1 MGELAGLATSL
12 FWSLTSIQF
21 TLAGRRIGSRAVNRL
36 RLVLAVFFLSLAHLV
51 IYGEI
56 WPVHAEP
63 YRWGWLGLSGII
75 GLVLGDGALFQ
86 AFVLIGPRRSML
98 MMTSVPVISTLL
110 AWVWLGEVL
119 QPVEIGAI
127 LLTVAGIA
135 WVVSERRS
143 KQAVSADDRKQ
154 YALGILLGLAGAL
167 GQALGLVMSRQGL
180 AGDFSSL
187 SAALMRMLVATV
199 VIWAVTLVRREVG
212 SAGRVWEDR
221 RALLFLIGG
230 TLVGPVT
237 GMWLSM
243 VAVQQAEVG
252 IASTLMAL
260 SPILLIPMEGWLFK
274 EKVSLR
280 AIAGTIVALVGAAI
294 IFLA

>member
-1 MGELAGLATSL
+1 MGELAALVTSL
-12 FWSLTSIQF
+12 FWSFTSIQF

-36 RLVLAVFFLSLAHLV
+36 RLVLAVFFLSVIHLLLN
-51 IYGEI
+51 GEL
-56 WPVHAEP
+56 WPIHAELF
-63 YRWGWLGLSGII
+63 RWEWLGLSGII

-110 AWVWLGEVL
+110 AWIWLGEVL
-119 QPVEIGAI
+119 QPVQIGAI

-143 KQAVSADDRKQ
+143 VQAESIDDRKQ
-154 YALGILLGLAGAL
+154 YVVGVLLGLAGAL

-180 AGDFSSL
+180 VGDFPPL

-199 VIWAVTLVRREVG
+199 VIWAVALVRRQVG
-212 SAGRVWEDR
+212 SAGRVWEDKK
-221 RALLFLIGG
+221 ALLFLIGG
-230 TLVGPVT
+230 TVVGPVT

-252 IASTLMAL
+252 IASTLMAM
-260 SPILLIPMEGWLFK
+260 SPIILIPLEGWLFK
-274 EKVSLR
+274 EKVSMR
-280 AIAGTIVALVGAAI
+280 AVVGTAVALAGAAI